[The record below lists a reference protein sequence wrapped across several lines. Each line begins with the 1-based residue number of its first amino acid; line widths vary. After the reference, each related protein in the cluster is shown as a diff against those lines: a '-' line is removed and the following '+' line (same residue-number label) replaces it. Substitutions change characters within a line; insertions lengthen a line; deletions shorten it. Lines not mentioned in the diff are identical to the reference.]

1 VILLSLAKLNKIL
14 GQFSL
19 KIDFVARPDRDTLK
33 HLRVGAAQ
41 YQRAN

>member
-19 KIDFVARPDRDTLK
+19 KINFVARPDRDTLQY
-33 HLRVGAAQ
+33 LRVGAAH